1 MNRSLRRVGLTV
13 SLKGIKMVETDSS
26 TVLMDYSIYR
36 CRVVIMIMMI
46 GVLHSQDL
54 LLLS

>member
-36 CRVVIMIMMI
+36 CMVVIMII
-46 GVLHSQDL
+46 KLTLHSQDL

>member
-36 CRVVIMIMMI
+36 CLVLIMIMMLT
-46 GVLHSQDL
+46 LHSQDL